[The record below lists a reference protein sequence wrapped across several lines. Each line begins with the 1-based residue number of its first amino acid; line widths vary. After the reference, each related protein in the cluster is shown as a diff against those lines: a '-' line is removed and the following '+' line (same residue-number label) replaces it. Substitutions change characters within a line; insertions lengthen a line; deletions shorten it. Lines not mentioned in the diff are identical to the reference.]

1 MVTRYNIGCA
11 SDKNY
16 AQHLG
21 VMMFSLLSNTKAPDK
36 FDFYIVDGG
45 ILPEDIKRFEQIKK
59 QFNCNMSFIKPDRK
73 YFEKLKVYEIYSEA
87 TYYRYFL
94 MDTTVVE
101 KMLFLDC
108 DMIVEGD
115 VIELYETNLNGNV
128 LSAVFEVLLPKTHL
142 EKLKLDRYFNA
153 GLFLV
158 DCKKWQEE
166 KISQKAYQFQ
176 LENEKML
183 EFPDQDSLN
192 TVLKDKW
199 FMLPYKW
206 NVLAK
211 LGLVKYGLGKP
222 DYRYATKEVLL
233 ENYNNPK
240 IIHYANRLFK
250 PWNYLDPTPYKRNY
264 IHYKKLSPWA
274 SIPQFGNSFMGVINR
289 LVFYVTF
296 TIKYFIRRFKN

>member
-1 MVTRYNIGCA
+1 MGTRCNIGCA
-11 SDKNY
+11 TDKNY

-21 VMMFSLLSNTKAPDK
+21 IMIYSLLVNTKTPTN

-45 ILPEDIKRFEQIKK
+45 ISNEDIKRFEEIQK
-59 QFNCNMSFIKPDRK
+59 QFNCKMYFLKPDRK

-94 MDTTVVE
+94 MDTTAVE

-115 VIELYETNLNGNV
+115 VSELYETTLNGNI
-128 LSAVFEVLLPKTHL
+128 LSAVFDPLVPKKHL
-142 EKLKLDRYFNA
+142 EKLKLESYFNA

-158 DCKKWQEE
+158 DCKRWQKE
-166 KISQKAYQFQ
+166 KISQRAYQFQ

-192 TVLKDKW
+192 IVLKNNW
-199 FMLPYKW
+199 QMLSFKW

-211 LGLVKYGLGKP
+211 VGLVKYGLGNLNCK
-222 DYRYATKEVLL
+222 YASKKEII
-233 ENYNNPK
+233 EIFNNPQ

-250 PWNYLDPTPYKRNY
+250 PWNYLDPTPYKKNY
-264 IHYKKLSPWA
+264 LHYKNLSPW
-274 SIPQFGNSFMGVINR
+274 SSVPQFGNSALGIISR
-289 LVFYVTF
+289 LSFYVSF
-296 TIKYFIRRFKN
+296 TLKYFFRNFK